1 MKILGIGVDIV
12 ENSRIARSLKNNHF
26 VQRVFTDSEVLIA
39 KTIKNKKSYYSK
51 RFAAKEAFAK
61 SIGTGF
67 RNNLN
72 FKDISIV
79 NDKVSHYSK
88 RFAAKEAFSKAVGTG
103 FRYDLNFKDI
113 SIQNNR
119 LGKPSFIITDK
130 IKRIVKKQF
139 KLSNF
144 NFFLSISDEKK
155 YSVAYVVLQKK

>member
-51 RFAAKEAFAK
+51 RFSAKEAFAK

-79 NDKVSHYSK
+79 NDK
-88 RFAAKEAFSKAVGTG
+88 
-103 FRYDLNFKDI
+103 
-113 SIQNNR
+113 
-119 LGKPSFIITDK
+119 LGKPSFVINEK

-139 KLSNF
+139 NISSF
-144 NFFLSISDEKK
+144 YFFLSISDEKK
-155 YSVAYVVLQKK
+155 YSIAYVVLQKK